1 MKKIIEIGS
10 LKIGE
15 GVPKICVPIIATTKE
30 EIINSAKFI
39 NESGADFVEWRADFF
54 NNVKQWEKVEEVLHE
69 LKFWLKDKPLL
80 FTFRTLQEGGNLYI
94 SSKKYLELNIN
105 VIRSKIIDF
114 VDIEYYI
121 GKNIVR
127 DLVAEAKINNVYT
140 VISNHDFNKT
150 PNKDEI
156 INRLCEMQKL
166 NGDMI
171 KIAVMAKEKSDVF
184 ILMEATEEMAR
195 IHADRPIIAMSMS
208 AVGMISRVAG
218 EFFGSDVTFATVGE
232 QSAPGQL
239 SIEKVKKLLN
249 LLHE

>member
-15 GVPKICVPIIATTKE
+15 GVPKICVPIIGTTKE

-239 SIEKVKKLLN
+239 PIEKVKKLLN

>member
-15 GVPKICVPIIATTKE
+15 GVPKICVPIIGTTKE

-105 VIRSKIIDF
+105 VIRSKTIDF

-127 DLVAEAKINNVYT
+127 DLVTEAKINNVYT

-239 SIEKVKKLLN
+239 PIEKVKKLLN

>member
-15 GVPKICVPIIATTKE
+15 GVPKICVPIIGTTKE

-69 LKFWLKDKPLL
+69 LKFWLKHKPLL

-94 SSKKYLELNIN
+94 SYKKYLELNIN

-127 DLVAEAKINNVYT
+127 DLVTEAKINNVYT

-239 SIEKVKKLLN
+239 PIEKVKKLLN

>member
-15 GVPKICVPIIATTKE
+15 GVPKICVPIIGVTKE

-239 SIEKVKKLLN
+239 PIEKVKKLLN